1 MILSRLV
8 IGQTKGL
15 PASLRSKI
23 VSQLYAREKGN
34 RLVLTKEGVIWT
46 YNLFS
51 HMLEKIWARIL
62 RLFILT
68 VITVLRIS
76 QKSNPGLKVWH

>member
-1 MILSRLV
+1 MVLSRLV

-46 YNLFS
+46 YNLFN

-76 QKSNPGLKVWH
+76 PKSNPGLKVWH